1 MNDTESKSQII
12 DAYVNIKRVKNAA
25 DRDKEIERQEAI
37 LKAKLQVTV
46 QNPLLIAGRF
56 LRFQQ
61 KQPSMPGRH

>member
-37 LKAKLQVTV
+37 LKAKLQMVGIPTED
-46 QNPLLIAGRF
+46 LDMIL
-56 LRFQQ
+56 
-61 KQPSMPGRH
+61 